1 MARTFRRRFTRRRR
15 YGRSRRRR
23 TIRTKRYR
31 STFKRSG
38 SSFRR
43 RRRTIYRRTRR
54 TTRRRGFKKS
64 VNSQTSYFK
73 RTKQGRNK
81 RLRLYNRLRVYAAEA
96 YVPKL
101 PEADALTPEQFNTVT
116 LNMRNPLQGFELHEY
131 DPVYGIIDGGPD
143 KSSPGCR
150 GTFIVFNAF
159 QYIKGIVY
167 KWMSRHLPGQ
177 TQGTDGTSGSRTI
190 DFIVDEASE
199 QIYSYYMQRY
209 MRHSTPSINLTFVRK
224 VGKAPRTQFFVP
236 NYNFTDVIQ
245 SGPTFTYTNPAA
257 GTAGAG
263 TVTPTALIGRL
274 VTTEQLQIPQLAD
287 NAWYSFATDLMWNP
301 SGLYDQL
308 VNGSIYYANQAAD
321 GGPIPDQIVGAT
333 AVAQAARINRLL
345 TEMVSPSTGWIKHP
359 AATTMVF
366 RLNMKKGDINSL
378 RADCSVA
385 TGADFVFART
395 SNVTTV
401 NHGTIMY
408 ENDQIFPQAATF
420 LGGSGSSNVR
430 TAIPGRVFPR
440 GSIVIW
446 SPYSLEDIEAYYDVY
461 VNGTMIFENK
471 GSSLLNWSIRQ
482 TGTLA

>member
-23 TIRTKRYR
+23 TFRTKRYR

-73 RTKQGRNK
+73 RTKQGRTK
-81 RLRLYNRLRVYAAEA
+81 RLHLYNRLRVYAPENF
-96 YVPKL
+96 VPRL
-101 PEADALTPEQFNTVT
+101 PHASPLTVDQFNTVT
-116 LNMRNPLQGFELHEY
+116 LNMKNPLQGFELNEY
-131 DPVYGIIDGGPD
+131 DPTYNIIDGGPD
-143 KSSPGCR
+143 KSSCGCR
-150 GTFIVFNAF
+150 GSFIVFNAF

-167 KWMSRHLPGQ
+167 KWLSRHLP
-177 TQGTDGTSGSRTI
+177 TSNQGTDGTAGARNV
-190 DFIVDEASE
+190 DFIVDEPSE
-199 QIYSYYMQRY
+199 QLYAYYMQRY

-236 NYNFTDVIQ
+236 NYVGTSTDASRNFTY
-245 SGPTFTYTNPAA
+245 SNPAA
-257 GTAGAG
+257 GTAGVGQLQANAG
-263 TVTPTALIGRL
+263 TIVLN
-274 VTTEQLQIPQLAD
+274 TTEQVQIPQYAD

-333 AVAQAARINRLL
+333 KEAQANRINRLL

-359 AATTMVF
+359 AATTMIF
-366 RLNMKKGDINSL
+366 RLNMKKGDINSI
-378 RADCSVA
+378 RADCTVT
-385 TGADFVFART
+385 TGADLTLTRT
-395 SNVTTV
+395 AQYNNV
-401 NHGTIMY
+401 NQGTIMY
-408 ENDQIFPQAATF
+408 ENDQIFPQTGAF
-420 LGGSGSSNVR
+420 IGGSGSSTVR